1 MTATSRTLERDKV
14 RRAGR
19 QPRAGAACD
28 RDESDIRP
36 RISSAAANL
45 KGIIDAGL
53 IVHTRL
59 RELSTG
65 DVVNLAVDSMFLSR
79 SSRSGHII
87 DARKELGDRGLVHR
101 SETVSRGDSSEYLLT
116 YSAGETVS
124 TELQWRSA
132 WPPRTA
138 VA

>member
-1 MTATSRTLERDKV
+1 MTATSKTLERDKG
-14 RRAGR
+14 RRAGS
-19 QPRAGAACD
+19 QHRAGAACD

-53 IVHTRL
+53 IVHARL

-65 DVVNLAVDSMFLSR
+65 DVVELAMDSMFLSR
-79 SSRSGHII
+79 SSRSCQII
-87 DARKELGDRGLVHR
+87 DALQELEDHSLVRR
-101 SETVSRGDSSEYLLT
+101 SETVSRFDSSEYLLS
-116 YSAGETVS
+116 YSAREMEP
-124 TELQWRSA
+124 TEPPWRWA
-132 WPPRTA
+132 WPSWTA